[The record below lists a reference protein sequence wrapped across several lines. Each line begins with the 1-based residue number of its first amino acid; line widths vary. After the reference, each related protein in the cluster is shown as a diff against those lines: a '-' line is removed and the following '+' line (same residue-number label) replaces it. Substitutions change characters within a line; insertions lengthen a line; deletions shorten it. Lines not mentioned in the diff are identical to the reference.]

1 METCVYPEIFLIK
14 KVYCA
19 GYNTLGK
26 IMKHIYLFILTLI
39 LLGCN
44 DSSKKLNENSK
55 EQEFEKPKEVK
66 KTENKFSSFIKIDTS
81 YNKPD
86 HFNDLIVGNQ
96 IVTDTL
102 LSACSCDKNVKNNS
116 IEIQI
121 KTAIPT
127 KKKLESLPKDSRDR
141 YNKLLGL
148 YTPSLNP
155 PPFEGQLKYI
165 NFELKDSTVI
175 KANVIS
181 RSSELE
187 YNDKNFKKDTV
198 NQYQIKI
205 SRFKYHNASKVY
217 GKFKIVLPEGF
228 GFNPNDT
235 IIIGSFLCMNWK
247 INEEE
252 NIKNYKF

>member
-1 METCVYPEIFLIK
+1 MI
-14 KVYCA
+14 
-19 GYNTLGK
+19 
-26 IMKHIYLFILTLI
+26 LF

-44 DSSKKLNENSK
+44 DSSNKLDKNLK
-55 EQEFEKPKEVK
+55 EEEEEVFEEPKEVK
-66 KTENKFSSFIKIDTS
+66 KNEKKFSTFIKIDTS
-81 YNKPD
+81 YTKPD

-96 IVTDTL
+96 TITDTL

-127 KKKLESLPKDSRDR
+127 KKKLDSLPKNSRDR

-155 PPFEGQLKYI
+155 PPFKGQLKYI
-165 NFELKDSTVI
+165 NFELKYSTVI

-187 YNDKNFKKDTV
+187 YNGKNFKKDTV
-198 NQYQIKI
+198 SQYQIKI

-217 GKFKIVLPEGF
+217 GKFKIILPKEF
-228 GFNPNDT
+228 GLIENDT

-252 NIKNYKF
+252 NIKNYEF